1 MKLLLLP
8 ATALLFLTAC
18 TQPPPPPPPDTRAAD
33 EKAIRDQETAAG
45 QAWTAKDPDKILALY
60 ADDATLMLPNAPVM
74 SGKAAMTPL
83 LKGALGDPNFALTIQ
98 NTSVEASK
106 AGDLG
111 FVRGSY
117 VVHQSDPKTKK
128 AMMEK
133 GNYVIVYKKQADGSW
148 KIVADTAIP
157 EAPATPAAK

>member
-1 MKLLLLP
+1 
-8 ATALLFLTAC
+8 
-18 TQPPPPPPPDTRAAD
+18 
-33 EKAIRDQETAAG
+33 
-45 QAWTAKDPDKILALY
+45 
-60 ADDATLMLPNAPVM
+60 MLPNLPVL
-74 SGKAAMTPL
+74 SGKPAMGPV
-83 LKGALGDPNFALTIQ
+83 LKEALMDPNFALTMQ

-111 FVRGSY
+111 YVRGSY

-128 AMMEK
+128 AMIEK

-148 KIVADTAIP
+148 KIAADTAIP

>member
-1 MKLLLLP
+1 MKLLLIP

-18 TQPPPPPPPDTRAAD
+18 TAPPPPPPPDTRAVD

-45 QAWTAKDPDKILALY
+45 QAWSAKDADKILALY
-60 ADDATLMLPNAPVM
+60 GDDATLMLPNAPAV
-74 SGKAAMTPL
+74 SGKAAMAPL
-83 LKGALGDPNFALTIQ
+83 IKGALADPNFALTTQ
-98 NTSVEASK
+98 STSVEASK
-106 AGDLG
+106 SGDLG

-117 VVHQSDPKTKK
+117 MVHASDAKTKK
-128 AMMEK
+128 ATMEK

-148 KIVADTAIP
+148 KIAADTAIP